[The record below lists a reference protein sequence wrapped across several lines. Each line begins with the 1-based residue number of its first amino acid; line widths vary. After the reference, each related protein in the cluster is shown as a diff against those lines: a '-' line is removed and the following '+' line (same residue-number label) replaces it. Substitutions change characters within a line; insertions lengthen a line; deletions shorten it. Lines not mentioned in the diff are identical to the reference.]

1 MVDPPLLCFR
11 QFNTLARDPICLKTA
26 VVLFLATGES
36 NRTSLLLP
44 FIFPTPGQLS
54 LAAGVAGAN
63 GWDVSFKVPFP
74 LFDAGAGVDT
84 GCDVGSATSPFIH
97 KVSFFITGMI
107 VAGTVATLIKREG
120 DAIGAAAVTIGSP
133 TAPFPVPGVK
143 DYTTA
148 GAPSSSTYAGVAALP
163 IPPIACAAI
172 RGLAVVKEEKEEE
185 EALPCCHN

>member
-1 MVDPPLLCFR
+1 MVDPPLFGFR

-84 GCDVGSATSPFIH
+84 GCHVGSADSI
-97 KVSFFITGMI
+97 VSGSITRMI
-107 VAGTVATLIKREG
+107 VARAVATLIKWESN
-120 DAIGAAAVTIGSP
+120 AIGADGWP
-133 TAPFPVPGVK
+133 PL
-143 DYTTA
+143 TT
-148 GAPSSSTYAGVAALP
+148 L
-163 IPPIACAAI
+163 
-172 RGLAVVKEEKEEE
+172 
-185 EALPCCHN
+185 